1 MKALTFN
8 KYRIINIAVMTLM
21 FSIAEI
27 LIVLG
32 ARRWFPEL
40 AYTLSLN
47 ILFMS
52 LEIMRWRGFGCISAV
67 AGGLVFSLASG
78 ANPKQIAIYCIGNLF
93 AMAVLLF
100 VKALGREK
108 IRKDVVLTVLYVSLV
123 FIAACA
129 GRYLVSLVFGA
140 DAAMIVQFVTTDLL
154 SYVFALVAV
163 LAVRSSDGIFEDQK
177 DYLFRLERERR
188 EKEQAQDGLI

>member
-8 KYRIINIAVMTLM
+8 RYRTINIAIMTLM
-21 FSIAEI
+21 FSLAEA

-52 LEIMRWRGFGCISAV
+52 LEIMRWRGLGAISAV
-67 AGGLVFSLASG
+67 AGGLVFCIASG
-78 ANPKQIAIYCIGNLF
+78 ASAKQFAIYCIGNLF
-93 AMAVLLF
+93 AMTVLLF
-100 VKALGREK
+100 VKAAGREK
-108 IRKDVVLTVLYVSLV
+108 IRKDIVLSVAYVSIV
-123 FIAACA
+123 FVTACL
-129 GRYLVSLVFGA
+129 GRYAVSLVFGA
-140 DAAMIVQFVTTDLL
+140 DPAMIVQFVTTDLL

-163 LAVRSSDGIFEDQK
+163 LAVRGAEGIFEDQK

>member
-8 KYRIINIAVMTLM
+8 RYRLINIAVMTLM
-21 FSIAEI
+21 FSVAEV

-40 AYTLSLN
+40 PYTLSLN

-52 LEIMRWRGFGCISAV
+52 LEIMRWRSFGAVSAV
-67 AGGLVFSLASG
+67 AGGLVFCIASG
-78 ANPKQIAIYCIGNLF
+78 ASASQFAIYCIGNLL

-100 VKALGREK
+100 VKAVGREK
-108 IRKDVVLTVLYVSLV
+108 IRKDVLLSAAYVSIT
-123 FIAACA
+123 FIAACL
-129 GRYLVSLVFGA
+129 GRYLVSLAFGA
-140 DAAMIVQFVTTDLL
+140 DPVMIVQFVTTDLL

-163 LAVRSSDGIFEDQK
+163 LAVRNAEGIFEDQK
-177 DYLFRLERERR
+177 DYLFRLDRERR
-188 EKEQAQDGLI
+188 EHERENAGF